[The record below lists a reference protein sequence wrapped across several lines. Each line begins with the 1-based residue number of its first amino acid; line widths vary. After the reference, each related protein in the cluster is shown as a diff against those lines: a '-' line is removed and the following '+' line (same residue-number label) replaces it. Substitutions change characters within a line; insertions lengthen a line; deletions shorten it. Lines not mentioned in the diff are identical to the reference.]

1 MKFHHSLGKNGKH
14 MRNLIVI
21 GHPNEEKFYFCGRK
35 PEGEFPYCKLH
46 VLYAFQPKGSKEE
59 VLEKGDEVPEFIEKK
74 VKSAG

>member
-1 MKFHHSLGKNGKH
+1 MKLVNGPLVIQMKKSFISAEENLKVNFH
-14 MRNLIVI
+14 IVS
-21 GHPNEEKFYFCGRK
+21 
-35 PEGEFPYCKLH
+35 LH